1 MLLLYYNDLSYVFF
15 FFVQLIN
22 LRPSSKAHA
31 KPRATPRRDKE
42 NPTGLVT
49 KLGGTIVKDGLT
61 TVHETSVIGT
71 YINGKYAQVLQSSS
85 RILTTPA
92 APALEGKIRPSS
104 TQRILKTIG
113 PQHGKL
119 KPQLEPTPTHQQQ
132 EESSLPLEVL
142 FDTSSGT
149 YLSNQVLSIISQ
161 GRKERF
167 DLNHTASKNV
177 GVQSRGK
184 VLREPET
191 FSNIIFQQ
199 YSESVIYD

>member
-1 MLLLYYNDLSYVFF
+1 M
-15 FFVQLIN
+15 
-22 LRPSSKAHA
+22 HA
-31 KPRATPRRDKE
+31 KPRATSRRDKE

-85 RILTTPA
+85 RILT
-92 APALEGKIRPSS
+92 APAVPIPEGKIRPSN

-149 YLSNQVLSIISQ
+149 YLSNRVLLIISQ
-161 GRKERF
+161 DREEKS
-167 DLNHTASKNV
+167 DLNHTAVEEFKNA
-177 GVQSRGK
+177 K
-184 VLREPET
+184 
-191 FSNIIFQQ
+191 
-199 YSESVIYD
+199 